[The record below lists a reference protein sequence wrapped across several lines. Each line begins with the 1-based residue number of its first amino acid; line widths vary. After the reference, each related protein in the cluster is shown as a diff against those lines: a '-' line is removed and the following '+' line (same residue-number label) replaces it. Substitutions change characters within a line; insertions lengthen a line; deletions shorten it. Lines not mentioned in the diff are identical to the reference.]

1 MIASFMAQ
9 RCAATLLAITLG
21 VGCAVTPS
29 ARANVAP
36 KPVLQS
42 SAPSVAPA
50 STVSPT
56 PPREPPTWTL
66 SASALFA
73 ELEAK
78 RTGAVQ
84 PISAAP
90 SADPA
95 EEPEPIP
102 DDPEWP
108 ERCRGLVNYSE
119 GEQMESCAL
128 TLHGNGSAL
137 VLHIVS
143 GCGGDSCEVVAWV
156 YTQALGRFVQ
166 IPGDVGG
173 TLAADPNGR
182 FLLLDDATDLS
193 IPHEGEAELRDPFG
207 GKDELITAKLELP
220 SMTKTPFAAC
230 FSPSLSPGGR
240 WFVCRNRAGDVLKVP
255 IEGGTPKLVVKSG
268 VAKDDLRWVLYAYG
282 YPEAV
287 EFIGA
292 ARLRYRLEIQSR
304 DGIEEREAPWS
315 E

>member
-9 RCAATLLAITLG
+9 RCATTLIATTLC
-21 VGCAVTPS
+21 VGCATAPS
-29 ARANVAP
+29 TRTNVAP
-36 KPVLQS
+36 KPPLQS
-42 SAPSVAPA
+42 SPVNVAPT
-50 STVSPT
+50 STVATT

-73 ELEAK
+73 ELEAQ
-78 RTGAVQ
+78 RTGGVAPSNAV
-84 PISAAP
+84 P

-95 EEPEPIP
+95 PEPEPIP

-108 ERCRGLVNYSE
+108 EHCRGLVNYSE
-119 GEQMESCAL
+119 DAQMESCAL

-156 YTQALGRFVQ
+156 YTQELGRFVQ

-182 FLLLDDATDLS
+182 FLLLDDATELS
-193 IPHEGEAELRDPFG
+193 IPHEGELRDPFG

-230 FSPSLSPGGR
+230 FSSTLSPGGR
-240 WFVCRNRAGDVLKVP
+240 WFVCRNRTGDVLKVP
-255 IEGGTPKLVVKSG
+255 IEGGTPALVVKSG
-268 VAKDDLRWVLYAYG
+268 VAKDDLRWALYAYG

-287 EFIGA
+287 EFIGV
-292 ARLRYRLEIQSR
+292 ARLRFRLEIQSR